1 MSRRATRRMPFPP
14 DMGAIMNPFMFLAG
28 VLMIGACFWALIH
41 EHWLMSITYVAFA
54 TADFALAM
62 VRA

>member
-1 MSRRATRRMPFPP
+1 
-14 DMGAIMNPFMFLAG
+14 MFLAG